1 VSGSIEQQTR
11 MRLLCRGVVQ
21 GIGAR
26 PALQRLAVS
35 LALRGTLRNVVEGL
49 QIDLTGQRAALEV
62 FLQDC
67 PAVLPGDSPPEVQG
81 LHWLEAPKPPWPEGV
96 RIEADQAVPL
106 GQAWVA
112 PGLCADR
119 APCARCL
126 AELADP
132 ANRRHGYPFISCCD
146 CGPRFT
152 IATALPFCRAHTT
165 LQAFPPC
172 RACAREFSDGT
183 DRRFHAETI
192 GCPSCGPRLRL
203 LDPLGRLLT
212 GEQQALERA
221 AELLQ
226 AGQVLALQGVGGFQL
241 LVDGTSDRAVR
252 RLRQRK
258 HRPAKPFAL
267 LVADSGTPALDVVI
281 SPGEEQC
288 LRHPAAPIVL
298 LQRRFSH
305 PPDAWDSVAPGSPL
319 LGVMLPASG
328 LHHLLVGLVNRPL
341 VATSGNRSG
350 EPLCLSPEEALQR
363 LGGIADAFL
372 VHDLPIRRPLD
383 DSVLQQIDGRPALL
397 RRARGFV
404 PEPLPWRGPAPRDG
418 PAAPKGALLALGGD
432 LKAAPALVSGDHL
445 WLAPHLGD
453 LADPGVRDRWQE
465 ALTDQISGQSWAV
478 TALACD
484 AHPGY
489 VSHQLLRRIA
499 TSHRLPCTAVAHHLA
514 HGLAVAAEQDCEP
527 PLLVLACD
535 GLGLADSATPDSQE
549 RLWGGELLL
558 IHGASDDGLR
568 WQRLGALR
576 PFPLP
581 GGEKAAREPR
591 RSALG
596 LLAAAGDW
604 ALTHPGAKTVRGAF
618 LPQERQLLLQAM
630 AAGCNA
636 PLTSSLGRCLD
647 GLTSLLGLAQIL
659 TYEGEGGLRWQGASA
674 RWQAHQ
680 PDDHSASAPWT
691 FPLRPSTAPEQDSQ
705 PLGRWDWEPLLKAL
719 LEDRA
724 AGGSADRAA
733 WQVERAVVEGL
744 VEGVALAAG
753 WTGCRQV
760 ALAGGCFQ
768 NRSLL
773 EGCLRGLR
781 RQGLEPLWN
790 ERVPC
795 NDGGL
800 ALGQAWAVQAAAFGV

>member
-1 VSGSIEQQTR
+1 MSGSIDQQIR
-11 MRLLCRGVVQ
+11 VRLLCRGVVQ

-35 LALRGTLRNVVEGL
+35 LALRGTLSNVVGGL
-49 QIDLTGQRAALEV
+49 QIDLTGQRAALEA

-67 PAVLPGDSPPEVQG
+67 PAVLPGDRPPEVQG

-226 AGQVLALQGVGGFQL
+226 AGQILALQGVGGFQL

-418 PAAPKGALLALGGD
+418 PASPKGALLALGGD
-432 LKAAPALVSGDHL
+432 LKA
-445 WLAPHLGD
+445 
-453 LADPGVRDRWQE
+453 
-465 ALTDQISGQSWAV
+465 
-478 TALACD
+478 
-484 AHPGY
+484 
-489 VSHQLLRRIA
+489 
-499 TSHRLPCTAVAHHLA
+499 
-514 HGLAVAAEQDCEP
+514 
-527 PLLVLACD
+527 
-535 GLGLADSATPDSQE
+535 SQ
-549 RLWGGELLL
+549 GLLL
-558 IHGASDDGLR
+558 MLPNLYR
-568 WQRLGALR
+568 WAEELT
-576 PFPLP
+576 PVVVHV
-581 GGEKAAREPR
+581 
-591 RSALG
+591 
-596 LLAAAGDW
+596 AG
-604 ALTHPGAKTVRGAF
+604 R
-618 LPQERQLLLQAM
+618 
-630 AAGCNA
+630 
-636 PLTSSLGRCLD
+636 
-647 GLTSLLGLAQIL
+647 
-659 TYEGEGGLRWQGASA
+659 
-674 RWQAHQ
+674 
-680 PDDHSASAPWT
+680 
-691 FPLRPSTAPEQDSQ
+691 
-705 PLGRWDWEPLLKAL
+705 
-719 LEDRA
+719 
-724 AGGSADRAA
+724 
-733 WQVERAVVEGL
+733 
-744 VEGVALAAG
+744 ALAA
-753 WTGCRQV
+753 
-760 ALAGGCFQ
+760 
-768 NRSLL
+768 
-773 EGCLRGLR
+773 
-781 RQGLEPLWN
+781 QGLSI
-790 ERVPC
+790 
-795 NDGGL
+795 
-800 ALGQAWAVQAAAFGV
+800 FGDHS